1 MSFIPQIA
9 NHLHRITIYF
19 KRLNPIDFIFTYNVN
34 IVNDNIVRCE
44 HGNDNKQTKQTC
56 RTTA

>member
-34 IVNDNIVRCE
+34 IVNDNIVR
-44 HGNDNKQTKQTC
+44 
-56 RTTA
+56 

>member
-19 KRLNPIDFIFTYNVN
+19 KRLNKIDFFTFNVN
-34 IVNDNIVRCE
+34 IVNDNIVRFE

>member
-1 MSFIPQIA
+1 MSFIPKIA
-9 NHLHRITIYF
+9 SHLHRITIYF
-19 KRLNPIDFIFTYNVN
+19 KRLNPIYFIFTYNVN

-44 HGNDNKQTKQTC
+44 HGNDNKQTEQTC

>member
-9 NHLHRITIYF
+9 SHLHRITIYF
-19 KRLNPIDFIFTYNVN
+19 KRLNP

-44 HGNDNKQTKQTC
+44 HGNDNKQTEQTC